1 MVRLRSRRG
10 RCEHST
16 ACGSRDR
23 SPAAGNFRSASC
35 TARCPRCS
43 RFSPNGTWSW
53 HSSRRT
59 RRRSRTCWSRSPGGS
74 YGMSERFADRS
85 LVQLVSVRFKE
96 YTREPEALFWSF
108 GFPILLAIGLGI
120 AFRSKPPDVVH
131 VAVANNG
138 PRSGPLADALRRDRS
153 LAVEQLSPDSA
164 AAALRTGRVALVA
177 SPDGVDGVRY
187 EYDDTRPDARNA
199 RLIANDAVQRGAGR
213 GDILPI
219 AEQHV
224 REAGSRYI
232 DFVVPGLLGMTI
244 MGGGI
249 WGLGFSIVD
258 QRRKHLLKRLVAT
271 PMSRAEY
278 LASYVISRLVLLAIE
293 AAVLLGASVLL
304 FGVPLRGSVAAIVT
318 IILVSALAFGGLG
331 LLLASRSQTIE
342 GVSGLMNLS
351 MLPMWVLSGVFFSS
365 ENFPRAVQPFI
376 KALPLTATNDAL
388 RANMLRGIS
397 LPSLWPQLAVL
408 VAWTVVCFTVALRIF
423 RWR

>member
-1 MVRLRSRRG
+1 
-10 RCEHST
+10 
-16 ACGSRDR
+16 
-23 SPAAGNFRSASC
+23 
-35 TARCPRCS
+35 
-43 RFSPNGTWSW
+43 
-53 HSSRRT
+53 
-59 RRRSRTCWSRSPGGS
+59 
-74 YGMSERFADRS
+74 MSERFGDRS

-131 VAVANNG
+131 VAVAAAS
-138 PRSGPLADALRRDRS
+138 PRAAALTDALRRDRT

-164 AAALRTGRVALVA
+164 QSALRTGRVALVVA
-177 SPDGVDGVRY
+177 PNGDGVQY
-187 EYDDTRPDARNA
+187 EYDETRPDARTA
-199 RLIANDAVQRGAGR
+199 RLLVDDAVQRAAGR
-213 GDILPI
+213 GDVVRV

-258 QRRKHLLKRLVAT
+258 QRRKNLLKRLVAT

-293 AAVLLGASVLL
+293 AAVLLGCSVLL
-304 FGVPLRGSVAAIVT
+304 FGIPVRGSAIAIVT
-318 IILVSALAFGGLG
+318 IVVVSALAFGGLG
-331 LLLASRSQTIE
+331 LLIASRSQTVE

-365 ENFPRAVQPFI
+365 ENFPRVVQPFI

-388 RANMLRGIS
+388 RANMLRGIP
-397 LPSLWPQLAVL
+397 LGSLWPQLFVL
-408 VAWTVVCFTVALRIF
+408 LIWMTVCFAVALRIF